1 MIEQPYI
8 LLIMNCKKYR
18 SKALVQKETW
28 IKKLPQEL
36 PYFHVIGDPALEH
49 HYKFDQEER
58 ILYVNVEDD
67 YNSLPKKVIHA
78 YEAVYNEY
86 KFKYIFKTDDDQDV
100 ISMSIFTILPQI
112 LDSTSQYNVYHYGG
126 NIIDVKQSYLSQYHK
141 VHPELPKDLPVRATK
156 YCNGRFYFLSRSAVK
171 YLLSKKDKIAEE
183 YLEDY
188 AIGYYLPEHIFKQ
201 HMLSLQTD
209 KYFKDM
215 SLDTAENR

>member
-1 MIEQPYI
+1 MIDQPYI

-18 SKALVQKETW
+18 SKALQQKETW
-28 IKKLPQEL
+28 LKNLPSNL
-36 PYFHVIGDPALEH
+36 LYFHVIGDTELEEE
-49 HYKFDQEER
+49 YKFDNEDH

-100 ISMSIFTILPQI
+100 ISMNIFTILPQI
-112 LDSTSQYNVYHYGG
+112 LESSSQFNVYHYGG
-126 NIIDVKQSYLSQYHK
+126 NIVDVKQSYLSQYHK
-141 VHPELPKDLPVRATK
+141 IHPELPKDLPVRATK
-156 YCNGRFYFLSRSAVK
+156 YCNGRFYFLSRSAAK
-171 YLLSKKDKIAEE
+171 YLLTKKDKISEE

-188 AIGYYLPEHIFKQ
+188 AIGYYLPQHIFKE

-215 SLDTAENR
+215 IMDTLMS

>member
-1 MIEQPYI
+1 MIDQPYI
-8 LLIMNCKKYR
+8 LLIMNCEKYR
-18 SKALVQKETW
+18 HKALKQKETW
-28 IKKLPQEL
+28 IKNLPSNL
-36 PYFHVIGDPALEH
+36 LYFHVIGNTQLDQD
-49 HYKFDQEER
+49 YKFDNEEKV
-58 ILYVNVEDD
+58 LYVNVQDD

-100 ISMSIFTILPQI
+100 ISMNIFTILPQI
-112 LDSTSQYNVYHYGG
+112 LDSSLQLNVYHYGG
-126 NIIDVKQSYLSQYHK
+126 NIIDVKQSYLSQYHT
-141 VHPELPKDLPVRATK
+141 VHPELPKDLPVKATK

-171 YLLSKKDKIAEE
+171 YLLTKKDKIAGE

-188 AIGYYLPEHIFKQ
+188 AIGYYLPQHIFKE

-215 SLDTAENR
+215 GSNT